1 MLSDL
6 KNYSDHTEGLDSL
19 IGNSMRRA
27 LEAFSTFIYGAGI
40 AEVSFDPKVIKSL
53 GNHSKHFEN
62 LMYRL
67 VLHGESHFETR
78 VYTMQDDLG
87 FYRFI
92 SEEEKQRTCKEVLC
106 FMYILVPL

>member
-1 MLSDL
+1 MGNTEDL
-6 KNYSDHTEGLDSL
+6 DLA

-27 LEAFSTFIYGAGI
+27 LEAFSTFIYGTGI

-67 VLHGESHFETR
+67 VLHGESHFETH
-78 VYTMQDDLG
+78 VYAIQDHLS
-87 FYRFI
+87 FTALFRKKKNSAPAKKSY
-92 SEEEKQRTCKEVLC
+92 VLC
-106 FMYILVPL
+106 TV